1 MIINELVTNSIKYAF
16 NNENAN
22 ISIILDTDIEKRYLL
37 NISDNGKGFDWENK
51 PLSFGLTLVERLVK
65 DELKGELQFSN
76 ENGASFRIL
85 WS

>member
-16 NNENAN
+16 TEKKGD
-22 ISIILDTDIEKRYLL
+22 IFILLRYDETKNYILS
-37 NISDNGKGFDWENK
+37 ISDSGKGFDWENK

-65 DELKGELQFSN
+65 DELKGELKYTN
-76 ENGASFRIL
+76 KKGANFRIL